1 MPEGPA
7 VTEKGIENPLANRGR
22 PLVSVVI
29 VSFNSGSIL
38 VECVLAL
45 LRSTTAIEVI
55 VYDNASVD
63 GGVDALERFAAQ
75 DARLRTIRGR
85 ENGGFATGCNRALAL
100 AEGRFVLFLNPDC
113 IIRPDTIGRMV
124 AVLEAHPA
132 SGMAGCLI
140 RNTDGSIQASCR
152 RTIPTPGKV
161 ISEIGQMLAGR
172 KGPARAH
179 FSAIERIP
187 GEPHP
192 VEAISGAFMLVR
204 RSALDTVGSFDEDY
218 FLHWE
223 DVDLCHRFSRAG
235 YGILFVPDVEV
246 LHYKGHC
253 SSDQR
258 ARVEWHKN
266 FGLLRFLRKNFF
278 SPIAGLLLGA
288 VAGPLLLARW
298 AYVLLSAKP
307 VAASPPCPDA
317 TPSLSPDTES
327 ERRRVW
333 VLGASSPVGA
343 HLLPR
348 LMAAGFRVHAFSR
361 SPWVKGARNSM
372 HVTWHESDLTK
383 SQLIPDG
390 IPADTAISLVPLALL
405 PAQMDA
411 LARAGVR
418 RLIAFSSTSVLT
430 KRDSPCSEERE
441 LARRLAAAEEEIS
454 AYCARHG
461 IAWLIFRPTI
471 TYSWGLDRNLMRLA
485 NFIRRFGFIVLPG
498 KGKGLRQPV
507 HAADLAEACLSALSL
522 EDCWNDI
529 YNLGGGET
537 LSYREM
543 VARLADKA
551 GRRPRIFSLPLLWW
565 RPAIAVMRHFPGGE
579 RLNPEMA
586 RRVDSDMVFDHRKAA
601 EKLGYS
607 PRPFRP

>member
-1 MPEGPA
+1 M
-7 VTEKGIENPLANRGR
+7 TEQEIENRLANHNR
-22 PLVSVVI
+22 PLVSVII
-29 VSFNSGSIL
+29 VSFNSGPIL
-38 VECVLAL
+38 VECILSL
-45 LRSTTAIEVI
+45 LRSTTALDVI

-63 GGVDALERFAAQ
+63 GAIEAVERLGAQ
-75 DARLRTIRGR
+75 DARLRIMRGR
-85 ENGGFATGCNRALAL
+85 DNSGFAAGCNRALAL
-100 AEGRFVLFLNPDC
+100 SEGRYVLFLNPDC
-113 IIRPDTIGRMV
+113 IIRPDTLDRMV
-124 AVLEAHPA
+124 SVMEAHPA

-140 RNTDGSIQASCR
+140 RNTDGSIQAGCR
-152 RTIPTPGKV
+152 RTIPTPGKIV
-161 ISEIGQMLAGR
+161 AEVGRLLAGR
-172 KGPARAH
+172 KNPARGH
-179 FSAIERIP
+179 FSDVERIP

-204 RSALDTVGSFDEDY
+204 RSALDAAGSFDESY

-223 DVDLCHRFSRAG
+223 DIDLCHRFSRAG

-253 SSDQR
+253 SSGQR

-266 FGLLRFLRKNFF
+266 FGLLRFLRKHFF
-278 SPIAGLLLGA
+278 SPSAGWLISA

-298 AYVLLSAKP
+298 AYVLLSTRP
-307 VAASPPCPDA
+307 VAAPPPCA
-317 TPSLSPDTES
+317 EVTPSLPPDGET
-327 ERRRVW
+327 RQVW
-333 VLGASSPVGA
+333 VLGATSPVGA

-348 LMAAGFRVHAFSR
+348 LVAAGYGVHAFSR
-361 SPWVKGARNSM
+361 TPWAKGARNSS
-372 HVTWHESDLTK
+372 HVTWHEADL
-383 SQLIPDG
+383 SRYQLILDG
-390 IPADTAISLVPLALL
+390 ISAECAISLVPLALL

-430 KRDSPCSEERE
+430 KRDSPCAEERE
-441 LARRLAAAEEEIS
+441 LARRLAAAEEEII

-461 IAWLIFRPTI
+461 IDWLIFRPTL

-485 NFIRRFGFIVLPG
+485 GFIRKTGFFVLPG

-522 EDCWNDI
+522 EDCWNDL
-529 YNLGGGET
+529 YNLGGGEI

-543 VARLADKA
+543 VSRVADRA
-551 GRRPRIFSLPLLWW
+551 GRKPRILSLPPICW
-565 RPAIAVMRHFPGGE
+565 RPAIAVMRHVPGWE
-579 RLNPEMA
+579 LLNPEMA
-586 RRVDSDMVFDHRKAA
+586 RRVDSDMVFDHRRAA